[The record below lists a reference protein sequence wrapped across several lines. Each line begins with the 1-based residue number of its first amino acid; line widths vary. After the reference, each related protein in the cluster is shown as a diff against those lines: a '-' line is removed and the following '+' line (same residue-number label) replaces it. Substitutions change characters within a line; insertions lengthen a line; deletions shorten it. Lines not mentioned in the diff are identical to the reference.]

1 LASRRK
7 VTNAHLEK
15 FIGSEEQI
23 SEIVE
28 SVHGCKWRDIDGKES
43 NIVNGSSAS
52 ALMILYRK
60 SGNANVVH
68 EYLLCN
74 PHPHTEMII
83 E

>member
-28 SVHGCKWRDIDGKES
+28 SVHG
-43 NIVNGSSAS
+43 
-52 ALMILYRK
+52 
-60 SGNANVVH
+60 
-68 EYLLCN
+68 
-74 PHPHTEMII
+74 
-83 E
+83 